1 MKVGPVVRTAAQAA
15 KIAVKYGPQ
24 AKIAW
29 DNGGKQAAAR
39 ATKRAKTLN
48 ARRRA
53 FAHAAGVV
61 EGTVL
66 KIAPSGSTVYVVF
79 TGERPI
85 AAYPPQDLPFS
96 ALLEHADLSRRMPA
110 VPAEPSTTSL
120 KKLPRPVRR
129 KK

>member
-1 MKVGPVVRTAAQAA
+1 MKVGPVVKTAAQAA

-39 ATKRAKTLN
+39 AAKRAKTLN

-61 EGTVL
+61 KGAVL
-66 KIAPSGSTVYVVF
+66 KIAPSGTTVYVVF

-96 ALLEHADLSRRMPA
+96 VLLEHADLSRRMPA
-110 VPAEPSTTSL
+110 APAAAGRKGPS
-120 KKLPRPVRR
+120 LPALR
-129 KK
+129 KKT

>member
-66 KIAPSGSTVYVVF
+66 KIAPAGSTLYVVF

-96 ALLEHADLSRRMPA
+96 ALLEHADLSRRQPA
-110 VPAEPSTTSL
+110 VPKDAAP
-120 KKLPRPVRR
+120 KKLPRPALPR
-129 KK
+129 KKD